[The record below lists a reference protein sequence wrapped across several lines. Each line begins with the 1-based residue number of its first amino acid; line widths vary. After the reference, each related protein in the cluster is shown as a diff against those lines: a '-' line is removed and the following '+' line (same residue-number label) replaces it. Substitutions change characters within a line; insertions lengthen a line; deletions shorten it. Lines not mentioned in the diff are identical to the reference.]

1 MTARRT
7 GAMGE
12 YEARTQGVPVA
23 VSYRDNRGRSIVPP
37 SAAVRHSFHF
47 ETGSLDQLLDH
58 RRSGGSGH
66 QLEQGRERS
75 HGRLVVLRPFSGLR

>member
-1 MTARRT
+1 
-7 GAMGE
+7 MGE

-47 ETGSLDQLLDH
+47 ETGSKKGDLLARRLALCKPPGEWQFG
-58 RRSGGSGH
+58 RRSGA
-66 QLEQGRERS
+66 LT
-75 HGRLVVLRPFSGLR
+75 